1 MAFIEE
7 NLSVIGGESSEGPSI
22 YSYLIPD
29 GDDPKVN
36 FYFDSKY
43 DTLKVNDQIFLVSD
57 SAEVTLV
64 TVTSSGPAFSDGVD
78 VALTSIQNGGGSG
91 GGVQS
96 VTGDGVDNT
105 DPSNPVISY
114 PDKADIGLG
123 NVDNTSDLDKPVS
136 NATQA
141 AINAINPGGMG
152 IYSAVAEFSGGTLSL
167 DNTAVGRYYRFPNI
181 NADITIKLKD
191 TAGSGEFAIGNVVDF
206 WWQSEDGSGP
216 YTVLIEGDTGAAVFF
231 ADGNVL
237 SSADYTFSQIASRV
251 RAIYLGSNQ
260 WDIQEFYI

>member
-91 GGVQS
+91 GG
-96 VTGDGVDNT
+96 
-105 DPSNPVISY
+105 
-114 PDKADIGLG
+114 
-123 NVDNTSDLDKPVS
+123 
-136 NATQA
+136 
-141 AINAINPGGMG
+141 GMG

-206 WWQSEDGSGP
+206 WWQSEDGGGP